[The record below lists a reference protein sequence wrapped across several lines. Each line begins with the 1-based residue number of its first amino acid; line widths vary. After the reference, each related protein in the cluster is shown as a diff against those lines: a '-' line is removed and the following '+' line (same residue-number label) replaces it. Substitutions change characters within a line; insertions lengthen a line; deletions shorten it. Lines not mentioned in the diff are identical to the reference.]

1 MFVFR
6 YTDPVSVKENAKS
19 DYDITPYVI
28 KATWSGDE
36 SQAARK
42 LEFSI
47 AYNTPVNDITFIPL
61 ILLTGGRITMAE
73 RDDLTLKETKLFEG
87 VIFYRKRDTSGFTFE
102 FTAYDQMIY
111 LAKSTMQ
118 KNFKNIT
125 VLDAFKAVCAEVGI
139 PVASQ
144 LPDIQTKV
152 NFIADNKSGTEILQ
166 MLFGYARADTGKDYI
181 AISINGKISIVE
193 KGTVLDGYVASN
205 YTNVISTEH
214 SESIEDMVNKVK
226 AVDDDG
232 TVCQIFSADN
242 DISNYGTLQKIY
254 KMQPQKQGESV
265 DNVKAA
271 KDEIQGTK
279 EESSLNGLGN
289 VQCITGYSIMVQEEQ
304 LKGKFYIKSDTHTLE
319 NNQHTMNLSL
329 EYLPDNQ
336 EESQITMQNIA
347 TPVFHSS
354 GEGTRTSGNGS
365 MNVSAGLQS
374 GAKSWVGVTMA
385 HGSEGC
391 VEAAGKIGSYYSP
404 FLATESKAGVAGVS
418 RLVSNASKSGIRV
431 VSYNRQNLVQGDVIV
446 YGNNDHV
453 VIYDGKGGYYGN
465 SSSKNKVVHGSDYLS
480 MGGLKP
486 TKIIKTSGG

>member
-61 ILLTGGRITMAE
+61 ILLTGGRITMSE
-73 RDDLTLKETKLFEG
+73 RDDLTLKETNLFEG

-181 AISINGKISIVE
+181 AISINGEISIVC
-193 KGTVLDGYVASN
+193 LL
-205 YTNVISTEH
+205 YT
-214 SESIEDMVNKVK
+214 
-226 AVDDDG
+226 
-232 TVCQIFSADN
+232 
-242 DISNYGTLQKIY
+242 
-254 KMQPQKQGESV
+254 
-265 DNVKAA
+265 
-271 KDEIQGTK
+271 
-279 EESSLNGLGN
+279 
-289 VQCITGYSIMVQEEQ
+289 
-304 LKGKFYIKSDTHTLE
+304 
-319 NNQHTMNLSL
+319 
-329 EYLPDNQ
+329 
-336 EESQITMQNIA
+336 
-347 TPVFHSS
+347 
-354 GEGTRTSGNGS
+354 
-365 MNVSAGLQS
+365 
-374 GAKSWVGVTMA
+374 
-385 HGSEGC
+385 
-391 VEAAGKIGSYYSP
+391 SP
-404 FLATESKAGVAGVS
+404 SP
-418 RLVSNASKSGIRV
+418 R
-431 VSYNRQNLVQGDVIV
+431 D
-446 YGNNDHV
+446 
-453 VIYDGKGGYYGN
+453 
-465 SSSKNKVVHGSDYLS
+465 
-480 MGGLKP
+480 
-486 TKIIKTSGG
+486 

>member
-1 MFVFR
+1 MFIFR
-6 YTDPVSVKENAKS
+6 YTDPVSVTENAKS
-19 DYDITPYVI
+19 EYDITPYVI
-28 KATWSGDE
+28 RATWSGDE

-47 AYNTPVNDITFIPL
+47 AYNTTVNDLAFIPL

-73 RDDLTLKETKLFEG
+73 RDDITLQETKLFEG

-111 LAKSTMQ
+111 LAKSNMQ
-118 KNFKNIT
+118 KNFKNIS
-125 VLDAFKAVCAEVGI
+125 VLNAFKAVCAEVGL
-139 PVASQ
+139 PVADQ
-144 LPDIQTKV
+144 LPELNTNV
-152 NFIADNKSGTEILQ
+152 NFIADDKSGTEILQ

-181 AISINGKISIVE
+181 AVSINGKISIIE
-193 KGTVLDGYVASN
+193 KGTVLDDYIASN
-205 YTNVISTEH
+205 YTNMISTEH

-242 DISNYGTLQKIY
+242 DISNYGILQKIY
-254 KMQPQKQGESV
+254 KMQPSKQGESV

-271 KDEIQGTK
+271 KDDLKGTK

-289 VQCITGYSIMVQEEQ
+289 IQCITGYSIVVQEEQ
-304 LKGKFYIKSDTHTLE
+304 LKGKFYIKSDTHTIE
-319 NNQHTMNLSL
+319 NNQHMMSLSL
-329 EYLPDNQ
+329 EYLPDDTT
-336 EESQITMQNIA
+336 EKAITTQNIA

-365 MNVSAGLQS
+365 MKVSEGLQS
-374 GAKSWVGVTMA
+374 GAKSWVGVRMA

-404 FLATESKAGVAGVS
+404 FLAKESKAGVAGVS
-418 RLVSNASKSGIRV
+418 RLVSDAKASG
-431 VSYNRQNLVQGDVIV
+431 VSVIGYNKANLAEGDVIV
-446 YGNNDHV
+446 YGNQDHV